1 MDIDIQEQND
11 LNMDSSFEDDLN
23 KPGAIEAIPAN
34 AVPSSKGEVLKI
46 LDQTIHD
53 GGAVMYTVLWENGD
67 TTEESVAALGKW
79 DDLVQEYEHSQF
91 SKSDIKSHTPSPPP
105 SRKSQQSA
113 KGESD
118 VSKRRSSVISRPTRT
133 KARSNVQ
140 YYEAEESDDG
150 AEYSGSRSGKKLS
163 AKSKK
168 QTSSG
173 DDGQDQDQDTPPA
186 TTLSARGY
194 PRRAQTVTK
203 PQPALDS
210 SEGSS
215 DEVMPT
221 RTKGERKAP
230 SAPKPKKT
238 LVATSTESNFIQAH
252 HPFCTRCGQRGE
264 ITKRKSKKKSDDEED
279 DEPLGS
285 LLLCE
290 CCSAGYH
297 RLCLRKTYTDSLIGT
312 GFRCEAC
319 IKNKGAEC
327 LECHEWVGRTPPTP
341 LVKASKEAD
350 PMPIIDSQVTG
361 VDTPTN
367 TTVMAEEAAQE
378 ATPMAAVEHAK
389 DVEDQKDTSTA
400 SSPPKTEDSMETVAE
415 ADAILFRC
423 FRCTYTAHDR
433 CLRPL
438 STMDKDADRAQIVKN
453 YRKDWKC
460 HQCQEWDRDL
470 DLILA
475 FRDVPI
481 RKPDTSAT
489 DDDTEMALADN
500 AKPEGITVA
509 DATIKDGSTFPQPPN
524 TTREL
529 LIKWKNM
536 SYRKVTWVPS
546 YWVSQVVSPVKVK
559 SFWKKMQGPA
569 EIPDVVQPEW
579 TQVDKVLDVIF
590 DADYDG
596 TEDDMEALDHIQ
608 SVFVKWRGLDY
619 DQATWDEPDE
629 PDSEHYGAFKQSFKN
644 WVAAQKIEI
653 PARAKKGRSGPQ
665 PRPAIQAPFE
675 ELKEQPGYVS
685 GGTLKDYQMDGLNW
699 LRYNHWK
706 NVNSILADEMGL
718 GKTIQMVAF
727 VTTLFHQLKAFPCLI
742 VVPNSTLTNWV
753 REFAKWAPDLRV
765 VAYYGPQTSR
775 TVVREHELFHR
786 GTQDLKCHVVVTT
799 YEMIVNPVDSALFRK
814 NSWECLVVD
823 EGQRLKNENSMLF
836 VKLNELVVENRVLL
850 TGTPLQNN
858 IRELFSLMNFLDP
871 AKFSDV
877 TELEKKYE
885 NLDKA
890 AVEELHGLLKPFFLR
905 RTKDEVLK
913 DLPPKSE
920 VIVPVGMSA
929 LQKEIYKG
937 ILARNHKLLQSIT
950 NRGGTAS
957 NRKASLHNILMEL
970 RKCLNHPYLI
980 EGVEPR
986 YLDTAELVHKSLIE
1000 AGGKLE
1006 LLHNMLPKLK
1016 QNGHR
1021 VLIFSTM
1028 TRLLDI
1034 LEDYLNGERYN
1045 FVRLDGSTSSSDRQ
1059 ARIDRFNAPD
1069 SDVFVFLL
1077 STRAGGVGV
1086 NLATADTIIIYDVD
1100 FNPKADMQA
1109 LSRAHRIGQKNK
1121 VLVLKFMTRN
1131 SAEERIVQIG
1141 KKKMILDHLIVER
1154 MEDDNL
1160 DPVDVESILKFGAK
1174 ALFEEDSASNE
1185 DVKYDD
1191 AALDALLDRSKIEH
1205 NWDENDNGK
1214 TKVSGFGFAK
1224 VWTETKGIVDEDI
1237 PIDAPP
1243 ETEEEGFWST
1253 LLRDRLAMAYAQ
1265 EEELLGRGARR
1276 KTVLSYAENG
1286 NNNESPPNKKRKAGK
1301 ELPSKEEED
1310 YVDQDMVGS
1319 EVESIDSDADV
1330 DPNAILGELE
1340 LNKRS
1345 KKNRMPL
1352 DPNQSP
1358 LQPGDRE
1365 LLDEDG
1371 RRVLDV
1377 FASHDGSLAGLPGH
1391 TGKIKKARMQ
1401 PASPYHMQSTGAGLP
1416 GGRTVS
1422 AMDATNRRAGRK
1434 SQPCLVCNRSH
1445 RDRCPESQDIPLVLE
1460 RRQQIATSNYPDNY
1474 KALALATLDR
1484 FLLDKQI
1491 MPAELPKGKTAK
1503 NLSAAAAR
1511 LGVAAYQDSLRSM
1524 SIGKAFVPT
1533 ITPGA
1538 CIVCNQTPYHLPFK
1552 CPESRNIQFMQ
1563 ERCRSITL
1571 DPTILDA
1578 KKQEYVS
1585 TIKALI
1591 SRELPRSNP
1600 PPISAMPSS
1609 RRHGPYPATNASSSS
1624 SHVSSRGGPA
1634 SATASAMMAA
1644 AQASGGQPGSSSKPV
1659 GSSVRSTHGHHGHNQ
1674 HQAYTSQIPPQFMS
1688 SRPKEHHGS
1697 MSNSTLTSNAR
1708 PDSQRQRDY
1717 GPSGYHARGAP
1728 SSSSHVTSGARE
1740 SSNYQPRKPTYR
1752 GDDGSLTSSARSS
1765 GYGSSSALSNAGGR
1779 GGQEYGQ
1786 EGLQYNELAFE
1797 HDREHAG
1804 YSRIESSRHELHS
1817 ERDRAY
1823 LRHEGR
1829 GDEVTRSHQ
1838 DYLRADN
1845 GPYNSGAP
1853 NRSGHDRVPQH
1864 RYSEKAS
1871 HPSSHYR
1878 SLPPSESSQQL
1889 SHKQQQPH
1897 SQHGGHPSSQP
1908 RMVSMSPREDHRTT
1922 GQPQSG
1928 AGPQRSVERQ
1938 RTFQHNEGVID
1949 LEMSSPTLASS
1960 HASFQSPQHQ
1970 QQRHQQQPEHRES
1983 DQDEVAQRPGMQ
1995 GRASNGDSEHSQAMI
2010 ISPDGSPRMDRSS
2023 AKVNHQGSRTLPI
2036 RDRSPSYGHGG
2047 LVTAAAEDNA
2057 EVSMGSASNADTGYG
2072 SVGLKEV
2079 YHPLRKNAAK
2089 MNLATEHAAETMAPE
2104 ALAAELRINEPHHAL
2119 VDN

>member
-1 MDIDIQEQND
+1 MDIDPQEQRD
-11 LNMDSSFEDDLN
+11 LSV
-23 KPGAIEAIPAN
+23 EANETDVADVNSTHHPT
-34 AVPSSKGEVLKI
+34 PSRGEVLKI

-53 GGAVMYTVLWENGD
+53 GGAVKYTVLWENGD
-67 TTEESVAALGKW
+67 TTEESVESLGKW
-79 DDLVQEYEHSQF
+79 DDLVQEFEHGQF
-91 SKSDIKSHTPSPPP
+91 SKSEVMSHTPSPPP
-105 SRKSQQSA
+105 SRKFSV
-113 KGESD
+113 KGDSD
-118 VSKRRSSVISRPTRT
+118 ASKRRSSVTSRPTRT
-133 KARSNVQ
+133 KARANVQ
-140 YYEAEESDDG
+140 YYEGGDSDDA
-150 AEYSGSRSGKKLS
+150 AEYSGSRPTKKLNS
-163 AKSKK
+163 KSKK
-168 QTSSG
+168 ATSSS
-173 DDGQDQDQDTPPA
+173 DDVQDQDQDQDTPPA

-194 PRRAQTVTK
+194 PRRLQTTIK
-203 PQPALDS
+203 PQPTLDS
-210 SEGSS
+210 SDDSS
-215 DEVMPT
+215 DEAVPT
-221 RTKGERKAP
+221 KSKSERKVP
-230 SAPKPKKT
+230 STPKPKKA
-238 LVATSTESNFIQAH
+238 LVATSTESNFVQAH

-264 ITKRKSKKKSDDEED
+264 ITKRKSKKKSDDEEE

-319 IKNKGAEC
+319 IKSKGAEC
-327 LECHEWVGRTPPTP
+327 LECHEWVGRTPPAAVAKAFDSTEAQPAIAGNDSAAGDEQSVDTSDATKLMSEAKVAATDSDKPKEMEVDKDAITP
-341 LVKASKEAD
+341 EASSIPEDPTAAATEAD
-350 PMPIIDSQVTG
+350 PIM
-361 VDTPTN
+361 
-367 TTVMAEEAAQE
+367 
-378 ATPMAAVEHAK
+378 
-389 DVEDQKDTSTA
+389 
-400 SSPPKTEDSMETVAE
+400 
-415 ADAILFRC
+415 FRC

-438 STMDKDADRAQIVKN
+438 STMEKGVDTAQIVKQ

-460 HQCQEWDRDL
+460 HQCLEWDREL
-470 DLILA
+470 DIILA
-475 FRDVPI
+475 FRDIPI
-481 RKPDTSAT
+481 RKANSTSQNG
-489 DDDTEMALADN
+489 DVEMTLIDS
-500 AKPEGITVA
+500 AKPDGSVPAETNA
-509 DATIKDGSTFPQPPN
+509 KDGSTFPQPPN

-529 LIKWKNM
+529 LIKWKNL

-546 YWVSQVVSPVKVK
+546 YWVSQVVSSVKIK
-559 SFWKKMQGPA
+559 SFWKKTQAPA
-569 EIPDVVQPEW
+569 EISDVIPSEW
-579 TQVDKVLDVIF
+579 SQVDKVLDVVF
-590 DADYDG
+590 EPDFDG
-596 TEDDMEALDHIQ
+596 TEDDMDALDHIQ
-608 SVFVKWRGLDY
+608 SVFVKWKGLDY

-629 PDSEHYGAFKQSFKN
+629 PDSPNYASFKQSFKE
-644 WVAAQKIEI
+644 WVASQKIEI

-665 PRPAIQAPFE
+665 PRPSNQAPFE
-675 ELKEQPGYVS
+675 ELKEQPVYVS

-727 VTTLFHQLKAFPCLI
+727 VATLFHELRAFPCLI

-765 VAYYGPQTSR
+765 VPYYGPQSSR
-775 TVVREHELFHR
+775 SVVRDHELFHR

-799 YEMIVNPVDSALFRK
+799 YEMIVNPVDSALFRR

-871 AKFSDV
+871 VKFSDV

-1045 FVRLDGSTSSSDRQ
+1045 FVRLDGSTSSADRQ
-1059 ARIDRFNAPD
+1059 ARIDKYNAPD

-1121 VLVLKFMTRN
+1121 VLVLKLMTRN

-1154 MEDDNL
+1154 MEDENL

-1174 ALFEEDSASNE
+1174 ALFEEESATNE
-1185 DVKYDD
+1185 DLKYDD
-1191 AALDALLDRSKIEH
+1191 AALEALLDRSKIEH
-1205 NWDENDNGK
+1205 NWNDNDNGE

-1286 NNNESPPNKKRKAGK
+1286 KDNEGPPNKKRKAGK
-1301 ELPSKEEED
+1301 DVPSKEEED
-1310 YVDQDMVGS
+1310 YVDQDLLGS
-1319 EVESIDSDADV
+1319 EVESGDSDAEI

-1340 LNKRS
+1340 LGKRS
-1345 KKNRMPL
+1345 KKSKMLPM

-1358 LQPGDRE
+1358 LQPGDLE
-1365 LLDEDG
+1365 LMDEDG
-1371 RRVLDV
+1371 RRGSDG
-1377 FASHDGSLAGLPGH
+1377 FIDGSPAGLLNHG
-1391 TGKIKKARMQ
+1391 GKIKKARML
-1401 PASPYHMQSTGAGLP
+1401 PASPYQMQPGAG
-1416 GGRTVS
+1416 GMQGIRGIS
-1422 AMDATNRRAGRK
+1422 AMDAANKKAGRK
-1434 SQPCLVCNRSH
+1434 PQPCLVCHRSH

-1460 RRQQIATSNYPDNY
+1460 RRQQIATSNFPDNY

-1491 MPAELPKGKTAK
+1491 MPAELPKGKVAK

-1511 LGVAAYQDSLRSM
+1511 LGSAAYQDNLRSM

-1538 CIVCNQTPYHLPFK
+1538 CIVCNQVPYHLPFK
-1552 CPESRNIQFMQ
+1552 CPEMRNVQFMQ
-1563 ERCRSITL
+1563 ERCRAITL
-1571 DPTILDA
+1571 DPTISDS

-1591 SRELPRSNP
+1591 SREAPRSNP
-1600 PPISAMPSS
+1600 IPVGATPSS
-1609 RRHGPYPATNASSSS
+1609 RRHGSWGTGANAAPGPPSSSS
-1624 SHVSSRGGPA
+1624 AHVSPRGVPTSAAA
-1634 SATASAMMAA
+1634 SVILAA
-1644 AQASGGQPGSSSKPV
+1644 AQASSGHAGVPSKHVSPGQRLS
-1659 GSSVRSTHGHHGHNQ
+1659 HGHHSHGQ
-1674 HQAYTSQIPPQFMS
+1674 HQAYSSQIPPQFMS
-1688 SRPKEHHGS
+1688 SRPKDQHHGS
-1697 MSNSTLTSNAR
+1697 MSVSNLAQGNVR
-1708 PDSQRQRDY
+1708 SDGHRQRDY
-1717 GPSGYHARGAP
+1717 GPSGYHPRGGP
-1728 SSSSHVTSGARE
+1728 QHHSSSGHITSGARE
-1740 SSNYQPRKPTYR
+1740 SSNYQPRKPAYR
-1752 GDDGSLTSSARSS
+1752 GEDGSIVVPSGRST
-1765 GYGSSSALSNAGGR
+1765 GFGSSSHPNSSSR
-1779 GGQEYGQ
+1779 GGQDYSHESSQG
-1786 EGLQYNELAFE
+1786 E
-1797 HDREHAG
+1797 RERAG
-1804 YSRIESSRHELHS
+1804 YGRADGSRHEAHS
-1817 ERDRAY
+1817 ERERTY
-1823 LRHEGR
+1823 QHHEGR
-1829 GDEVTRSHQ
+1829 GEEIPRNQHEYARV
-1838 DYLRADN
+1838 DN
-1845 GPYNSGAP
+1845 GSYSSSGPSRSSHDRGSQHHPNLGQHNSGS
-1853 NRSGHDRVPQH
+1853 SGHSSVHYQDHSSQH
-1864 RYSEKAS
+1864 YRHGQQQQAQPAS
-1871 HPSSHYR
+1871 H
-1878 SLPPSESSQQL
+1878 SSQQQQP
-1889 SHKQQQPH
+1889 QQQQQQTSRPI
-1897 SQHGGHPSSQP
+1897 
-1908 RMVSMSPREDHRTT
+1908 SMSPRDDHRVI
-1922 GQPQSG
+1922 GQQTAQQQQYTMERHGSHPQ
-1928 AGPQRSVERQ
+1928 QD
-1938 RTFQHNEGVID
+1938 VID
-1949 LEMSSPTLASS
+1949 LDMASPT
-1960 HASFQSPQHQ
+1960 HDPQKQ
-1970 QQRHQQQPEHRES
+1970 QGQPLNGEGE
-1983 DQDEVAQRPGMQ
+1983 PG
-1995 GRASNGDSEHSQAMI
+1995 QAMMA
-2010 ISPDGSPRMDRSS
+2010 SPHVNPRMDRGSANDQPTADTPESS
-2023 AKVNHQGSRTLPI
+2023 PTFAQ
-2036 RDRSPSYGHGG
+2036 GG
-2047 LVTAAAEDNA
+2047 LVTAASESGVGSGSYRAEGGGLA
-2057 EVSMGSASNADTGYG
+2057 
-2072 SVGLKEV
+2072 GLKEK
-2079 YHPLRKNAAK
+2079 YQPLRASEAGKIDMDAE
-2089 MNLATEHAAETMAPE
+2089 LEETMGPE
-2104 ALAAELRINEPHHAL
+2104 ALTAELRINEPHRSF
-2119 VDN
+2119 VDSN